1 MSRHK
6 YLIDWCL
13 AGDVHFAIEER
24 PVHCF
29 DASRESQWG
38 TEPRVC
44 AGSAEASHGRGYRFS
59 EF

>member
-6 YLIDWCL
+6 CLVDWRL
-13 AGDVHFAIEER
+13 ARDVHFAIEER

-29 DASRESQWG
+29 DASCEAQWG

-44 AGSAEASHGRGYRFS
+44 AGSAEASHGREYPFS